1 MITISMAVD
10 CLARGKGACYFVASR
25 SGRSRVTVAKAHR
38 QGETRKEN
46 PMKHDTIEILGCLTF
61 GALLCALVILM
72 LAC

>member
-1 MITISMAVD
+1 MNYLRAGEREKELQGEGERV
-10 CLARGKGACYFVASR
+10 
-25 SGRSRVTVAKAHR
+25 RVTTAKAHR
-38 QGETRKEN
+38 QGATRKEN